1 VIGPSRAPSVGSV
14 RRAIEFLTPEERRNG
29 AFVLVLMLALA
40 LFEVLGVASVMPFL
54 AVVGNPDLIET
65 NSVLRWMYEVGGF
78 GSVHQF
84 QSMLGLGAFGLV
96 VLSAGLRI
104 ATTYATGRWADMR
117 RYSLSVRLLAKYLRQ
132 PYPFFLQRNPADL
145 SKSLLSEVDAVVNY
159 ALKPAMEL
167 VAYGLVALVLLFLL
181 MVADP
186 ALALLVGAVVGGFY
200 SLVYLAIRGRLRR
213 IGEERV
219 RAGTQRFQTAAE
231 AFGGIKDLKVMGRE
245 ESYLHRFR
253 PPAALDAR
261 NRYVQRT
268 LAEVP
273 KYVIEAVGFGAIL
286 VLTLV
291 LLERRADLGEVL
303 PILGLYAVAGYRL
316 LPAVQR
322 IYQSANSL
330 RFAGPA
336 VDAIYDDLVA
346 DCGHSSGESPHSSGG
361 DRTDQ
366 EFLGTSVPQVAIG
379 FDDVSFCYA
388 GSEGFA
394 LRHVDVTI
402 PVGSSVGFVG
412 STGAGKTT
420 AVDLLLGL
428 LTPTQGAITVDGVPL
443 SDHRI
448 PKWQKVIGYVPQAI
462 YLADA
467 SIRDNIAF
475 GIPGERVDHEA
486 VERAARIARIH
497 EFITEELPAG
507 YDTYVGDRGVRLSGG
522 QRQRIGIARAL
533 YHDPP
538 VLVLDEAT
546 SALDTATEREIME
559 AVDGLRGQKTM
570 VLIAHRLS
578 TVEGCDQ
585 IVVLDRGRVAA
596 VGGFDDLKRTSS
608 AFRRIAVA

>member
-1 VIGPSRAPSVGSV
+1 MKPGGSV
-14 RRAIEFLTPEERRNG
+14 RKAVELLTPRERRRG
-29 AFVLVLMLALA
+29 LLVLGLMLVLA
-40 LFEVLGVASVMPFL
+40 LFEMLGVASVMPFL
-54 AVVGNPDLIET
+54 AVLGNPELVET
-65 NSVLRWMYEVGGF
+65 NPVLATLYARGGF
-78 GSVHQF
+78 QSIQAF
-84 QSMLGLGAFGLV
+84 QVALGAGAFVLV
-96 VLSAGLRI
+96 VLSAALRI
-104 ATTYATGRWADMR
+104 VTTYASARWVNMR
-117 RYSLSVRLLAKYLRQ
+117 RYSLAVRLLERYLRQ
-132 PYPFFLQRNPADL
+132 PYPFFLNRNPADL
-145 SKSLLSEVDAVVNY
+145 TKSVLSEVDAVVND
-159 ALKPAMEL
+159 ALKPAMDL
-167 VAYGLVALVLLFLL
+167 VSYGMVAVVIVVLLV
-181 MVADP
+181 VADP
-186 ALALLVGAVVGGFY
+186 FLALLVTVVVGGLY
-200 SLVYLAIRGRLRR
+200 GGVYLGVRGFLRR

-219 RAGTQRFQTAAE
+219 AANRQRFQTAAE

-245 ESYLHRFR
+245 RSYLQRFR

-261 NRYVQRT
+261 NRYLQRA
-268 LAEVP
+268 LGDVP
-273 KYVIEAVGFGAIL
+273 KYLIEAVAFGAIL
-286 VLTLV
+286 ALALLLLTS
-291 LLERRADLGEVL
+291 RDDLGQVL
-303 PILGLYAVAGYRL
+303 PILGLYAFAGYRL

-322 IYQSANSL
+322 VYQNASSL

-336 VDAIYDDLVA
+336 VDVIHADLV
-346 DCGHSSGESPHSSGG
+346 GGGVPEGGEPTGEGKQVQGAGAGSRGG
-361 DRTDQ
+361 PPA
-366 EFLGTSVPQVAIG
+366 LVPREGIA
-379 FDDVSFCYA
+379 FRDVSFRYPGA
-388 GSEGFA
+388 DGYA
-394 LRHVDVTI
+394 LRSVDLTI
-402 PVGSSVGFVG
+402 QVGSSVGFVG

-428 LTPTQGAITVDGVPL
+428 LLPTDGAVTVDGIPL
-443 SDHRI
+443 VGDRI
-448 PKWQKVIGYVPQAI
+448 PGWQKVIGYVPQAI

-475 GIPGERVDHEA
+475 GIPGERVDEAA

-497 EFITEELPAG
+497 DFIMEELPQG